1 MQTLEFNGKAY
12 EVDEDEFLV
21 DAGQWD
27 EDFAEGMAARN
38 GITGRLSDSH
48 WNVLKFIR
56 SFFLETGTCPMVYKT
71 CKTFNLHSSE
81 LARLFPTGYRRGACK
96 LAGLCYLA
104 DDLYLT
110 TSRAA
115 TGSVPLEERVYRV
128 TVGGYLI
135 DSAEWDED
143 WARFKMHEMKAHDSI
158 GEKHFEIIRYM
169 RAEFART
176 RKVPTVYETCSANG
190 IDMEDLDKLFPD
202 GYHRGA
208 VKIAGLR
215 SFKI

>member
-1 MQTLEFNGKAY
+1 MQTLEFKGKAY

-21 DAGQWD
+21 DEAQWD
-27 EDFAEGMAARN
+27 ENFAEGMAARN

-48 WNVLKFIR
+48 WNVVKFIR
-56 SFFLETGTCPMVYKT
+56 RHFLDTGTSPMVYKT
-71 CKTFNLHSSE
+71 CKAFNLRSSE
-81 LARLFPTGYRRGACK
+81 LAKLFPTGYRRGACK

-110 TSRAA
+110 TRAS
-115 TGSVPLEERVYRV
+115 TGSVPLEDRVYRV

-135 DSAEWDED
+135 DPDEWDED
-143 WARFKMHEMKAHDSI
+143 WARFKMHEMKVHDHI
-158 GEKHFEIIRYM
+158 GERHFQVIRYM

-176 RKVPTVYETCSANG
+176 GKVPTVYETCAAND
-190 IDMEDLDKLFPD
+190 IEIEDLDKLFPD